1 MNNRA
6 TDQNELYSSGMNY
19 IVHFAHLVLS
29 SSSNSFGLC

>member
-1 MNNRA
+1 
-6 TDQNELYSSGMNY
+6 MNY

>member
-1 MNNRA
+1 MNH
-6 TDQNELYSSGMNY
+6 